1 MAAGLAALTA
11 LASAAT
17 FGATAAVADAD
28 LPSADA
34 QSAGHGHGLWID
46 GLGLDVASTASS
58 STEFPGAAGPETSGL
73 DLALLQTATVDA
85 NGLTLPL
92 LSDGTN
98 GGLLAL
104 GDLGALSSYSAS
116 PSATSSVASSG
127 IITEDGGIDLGPV
140 NDPSSFTPAQLD
152 ASALVRQLL
161 GDAVADELLDEATL
175 SVGALA
181 SRVDAENGAP
191 TSEYSLSGLELEL
204 SSPAVGG
211 LVDDV
216 DGLAAALLDPV
227 DALLAEGG
235 SVDTLVTTLV
245 GTLNALPLVDASVN
259 SIGLDTTP
267 LTGQLRE
274 QLLEEPVENGDG
286 SVSVNLNDGTIT
298 VYLDQLAISG
308 QPGETLSTLA
318 PNTDVLSG
326 DTVTAILNGV
336 SEALVGPGPNSL
348 VTKATTLIT
357 EGVYGVGLTI
367 DLEVGLS
374 ATVPV
379 VGTEIPVAGG
389 SVLIEGTL
397 GGILGQAGYDPL
409 GVDTSDVTLL
419 PGLPIPVDLGAVL
432 QPVVNAIT
440 PVVSSIGA
448 AILPVLTTTVADIQ
462 PSLVELL
469 EPIVTGLL
477 DEALEPVLTQVLD
490 VTINEQPEESDLGA
504 EGFTVRALSV
514 TLLPLLGDA
523 SVDVQLG
530 SASAFAEAAAA
541 TLTAAPNPVEQGGT
555 VTLTGGGFTE
565 GEDVTITFPD
575 GTTETVT
582 AAAGGAVTA
591 TWEVPADYAPGTASF
606 SATGGTSGLTATA
619 TTEVAADAAATLT
632 ATPNPVEQGGTV
644 TLTGG
649 GFTEGEDVTIAFPDG
664 TTETVTA
671 AAGGAVTATWEVP
684 ADYEPGEATFTATG
698 ATSGLTATATT
709 VVEADADAEVNA
721 NASASASASADA
733 AADDEASAS
742 AQAAAQAAANADNTS
757 DASAAAD
764 VSANAAAEA
773 AATADAS
780 AEASAETNAA

>member
-34 QSAGHGHGLWID
+34 ESAGHGHGLWID

-58 STEFPGAAGPETSGL
+58 STEFPGAEGPETNGL

-85 NGLTLPL
+85 DGLTLPL

-161 GDAVADELLDEATL
+161 GDEVADELLDEATL

-181 SRVDAENGAP
+181 SRVDAENGAA

-204 SSPAVGG
+204 SSPAVAG

-216 DGLAAALLDPV
+216 DGLAASLLDPV

-235 SVDTLVTTLV
+235 SVDALVTGLV
-245 GTLNALPLVDASVN
+245 GTLNGLPLVDASVN

-286 SVSVNLNDGTIT
+286 SVSVDLNDGTIT

-336 SEALVGPGPNSL
+336 SEALVGPGPDSL
-348 VTKATTLIT
+348 VTKATSLIT

-374 ATVPV
+374 ATLPV

-409 GVDTSDVTLL
+409 GIDTSDVTLL
-419 PGLPIPVDLGAVL
+419 PGLPISVDLGAVL

-469 EPIVTGLL
+469 QPIVTGLL
-477 DEALEPVLTQVLD
+477 DEALEPVLTEVLA

-523 SVDVQLG
+523 AVNVQLG

-582 AAAGGAVTA
+582 AAAGGA
-591 TWEVPADYAPGTASF
+591 G
-606 SATGGTSGLTATA
+606 
-619 TTEVAADAAATLT
+619 
-632 ATPNPVEQGGTV
+632 
-644 TLTGG
+644 
-649 GFTEGEDVTIAFPDG
+649 
-664 TTETVTA
+664 
-671 AAGGAVTATWEVP
+671 
-684 ADYEPGEATFTATG
+684 
-698 ATSGLTATATT
+698 
-709 VVEADADAEVNA
+709 
-721 NASASASASADA
+721 
-733 AADDEASAS
+733 
-742 AQAAAQAAANADNTS
+742 
-757 DASAAAD
+757 
-764 VSANAAAEA
+764 
-773 AATADAS
+773 
-780 AEASAETNAA
+780 